1 MRSKD
6 CEDFKSKR
14 ENYKSTPHKFEK
26 EVFIR
31 LFRNREDLHACMF
44 LLFGM
49 RALNLFI
56 LRLLF
61 NGVVTLIHARIKEA
75 FEGF

>member
-1 MRSKD
+1 MHD
-6 CEDFKSKR
+6 GE
-14 ENYKSTPHKFEK
+14 
-26 EVFIR
+26 
-31 LFRNREDLHACMF
+31 F

-75 FEGF
+75 FENCVQIFVIEEIKYACM